1 MTRPILSF
9 PPLRDERGATLVEVL
24 VALAIASGAL
34 LVLSQGIAGR
44 FGRDAVSGAAAI
56 VREAASEAHWLAR
69 SRQETVRMLFRGQ
82 EIVLT
87 GAAGAALPMA
97 GKRQL
102 PASVA
107 VRVIG
112 ARELQSNGMPAIL
125 FLADGR
131 SSGGQIELMEGRSVL
146 KVAVDDQTA
155 RITHLR

>member
-44 FGRDAVSGAAAI
+44 FGRDVVSGAAAI
-56 VREAASEAHWLAR
+56 VQEAATEAHWLAR
-69 SRQETVRMLFRGQ
+69 SRQETVRMHFRGQ

-87 GAAGAALPMA
+87 GAAGASLPMA

-112 ARELQSNGMPAIL
+112 ARELQSNGMPSIL
-125 FLADGR
+125 FLPDGR